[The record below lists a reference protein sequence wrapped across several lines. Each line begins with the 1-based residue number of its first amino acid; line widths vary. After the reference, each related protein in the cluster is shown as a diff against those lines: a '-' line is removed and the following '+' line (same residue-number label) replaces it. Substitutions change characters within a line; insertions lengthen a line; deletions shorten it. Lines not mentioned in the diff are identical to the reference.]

1 MNAILTLTFKI
12 FENFYCFYVYYLSAS
27 NSNFWCFI
35 FNYFLLFSNLL
46 HFYMIKTGKLMKV
59 DFIKYFLS
67 KTNWKTML
75 FYSNMIKTVVDFE
88 IVPNSCLEKTYPLA
102 ADITPGCSEWTVTKA
117 SYTVNRLYLEQV
129 PNLF

>member
-12 FENFYCFYVYYLSAS
+12 FKNFYCFYVYYLSAS

-46 HFYMIKTGKLMKV
+46 HFYMMKTGKLMKV

-67 KTNWKTML
+67 KTN
-75 FYSNMIKTVVDFE
+75 
-88 IVPNSCLEKTYPLA
+88 
-102 ADITPGCSEWTVTKA
+102 
-117 SYTVNRLYLEQV
+117 
-129 PNLF
+129 